1 MVPLYL
7 QYIADH
13 ITRLDSLGEAELA
26 EAFREWHERLV
37 H

>member
-13 ITRLDSLGEAELA
+13 ITRLDPLGEVELA